1 MRVFLLRSLF
11 LIQESFIVTVSPYCL
26 MAGIL
31 HSTLK
36 SVYWQQKDVSVT
48 KHSITGTLTDRGE
61 SGVQP

>member
-1 MRVFLLRSLF
+1 MRAFLLQSLF
-11 LIQESFIVTVSPYCL
+11 LIQEGFIVTVSPYCL

-48 KHSITGTLTDRGE
+48 KHSITGTLTD
-61 SGVQP
+61 